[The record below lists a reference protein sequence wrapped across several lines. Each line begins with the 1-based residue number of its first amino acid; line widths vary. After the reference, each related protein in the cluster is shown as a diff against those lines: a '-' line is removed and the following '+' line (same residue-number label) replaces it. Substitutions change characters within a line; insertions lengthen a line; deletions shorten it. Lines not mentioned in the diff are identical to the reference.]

1 MMRDELLEVK
11 KEITQLRDNY
21 EYLPIDDREKLK
33 DLELLE
39 SLLKSKLN
47 NDDLHFVDEEFSK
60 WLKEYI
66 DLNTKIIIK
75 PGEDC

>member
-1 MMRDELLEVK
+1 MRDELLKVK
-11 KEITQLRDNY
+11 KEITQLKDNY

>member
-1 MMRDELLEVK
+1 MRDELLEVK
-11 KEITQLRDNY
+11 KEITQLKDNY

>member
-1 MMRDELLEVK
+1 MRDELLEVK

-33 DLELLE
+33 DLEILE
-39 SLLKSKLN
+39 RLLKSKLN
-47 NDDLHFVDEEFSK
+47 KDDLYFVDEEFSK

>member
-1 MMRDELLEVK
+1 MRDELLEVK

-33 DLELLE
+33 DLEILE
-39 SLLKSKLN
+39 RLLKSKLN
-47 NDDLHFVDEEFSK
+47 KDDLHFVDEEFSK

>member
-1 MMRDELLEVK
+1 MRDELLEVK

>member
-1 MMRDELLEVK
+1 MMRDELLKVK
-11 KEITQLRDNY
+11 KEITQLKDNY